1 MVPKVEKKQPEE
13 IYEEEHEEVYHFSSN
28 QELSGHKELD
38 PIYDYEEEQSIS
50 ICRRDKDILGDL
62 SLNSVSK

>member
-1 MVPKVEKKQPEE
+1 MSKDKLPQENMVPKVEKKQPEE

-38 PIYDYEEEQSIS
+38 PIYDYE
-50 ICRRDKDILGDL
+50 
-62 SLNSVSK
+62 